1 MLKTH
6 MLVLCACLLYPPFQV
21 NFKTLTTIKSSL
33 TCHWPHMWTS
43 YDGHLSVSSGTWQ
56 GFQLGVDIKTSICY
70 NEIGP
75 FAHNV
80 LTILGS
86 IVNMV
91 GRVYVI
97 IWREKNI
104 HFDFLYFKI
113 INTYSTPNVKICL
126 KTIPNLIQKPQLCLE
141 CCALLLLHHNVGV
154 MANAEWLP
162 CLWLGLSALCI
173 KQWHRLHMLADQLW
187 AHSRRCITNLTL

>member
-1 MLKTH
+1 MTR
-6 MLVLCACLLYPPFQV
+6 FS
-21 NFKTLTTIKSSL
+21 IRS
-33 TCHWPHMWTS
+33 
-43 YDGHLSVSSGTWQ
+43 GHQTN
-56 GFQLGVDIKTSICY
+56 ICY